1 MQSMQEEEEESAG
14 SLKRPEYAR
23 MAQVLKEPLRSNLGS
38 FCLTLFLFNVSVSFL
53 VTAAFTPALLA
64 PDSLVAV
71 VLSLVFFFLML
82 VVIFTVCYGITAK
95 AQATLLGKR
104 SSRLVFSGFAGGK
117 GVVHSS
123 IFFALLTLICLALA
137 AFVAFLLRGKVTQC
151 LAPFVAE
158 FIPQELLGDGSFD
171 GTFDEQTI
179 QLASAVFSQ
188 AAFCAVCFAVLF
200 ALAFV
205 PFAFVWCC
213 LIENR
218 HLSLVEAIKQSTR
231 IVRGRYWHCLAFPF
245 YASCKNIA
253 FLALCVAF
261 KMLPLIPVV
270 SLLLGFCAFIQ
281 YYTILAKF
289 CFCVPIY
296 FYSFLSVNGFITK
309 VKPSEQP
316 QIDSSHSAGPPT
328 PSIKEDAAQSDTL
341 EAGADGDED
350 AAGEGQSNDTRE
362 AAGMLGEDN

>member
-1 MQSMQEEEEESAG
+1 MQTEDEAVG
-14 SLKRPEYAR
+14 GLKRPQYAR
-23 MAQVLKEPLRSNLGS
+23 MAGVLKEPLRSSLGS
-38 FCLTLFLFNVSVSFL
+38 FCLTLFLFNVAISFL
-53 VTAAFTPALLA
+53 VTAALTPALLA

-104 SSRLVFSGFAGGK
+104 SSRLVFSGFAGTR

-123 IFFALLTLICLALA
+123 IFFALLTIICLALA
-137 AFVAFLLRGKVTQC
+137 AFVAFLLRDKVTQC
-151 LAPFVAE
+151 LDPFVAE

-171 GTFDEQTI
+171 GAFDEQTI
-179 QLASAVFSQ
+179 QLASELFAQ

-205 PFAFVWCC
+205 PLAFVWCC

-218 HLSLVEAIKQSTR
+218 HFSLAEAIKQSTR

-245 YASCKNIA
+245 YTSWKNIA
-253 FLALCVAF
+253 LLALFVVL
-261 KMLPLIPVV
+261 KMLPVIPAVL
-270 SLLLGFCAFIQ
+270 LLLGFCAFIQ
-281 YYTILAKF
+281 YYTILSKF
-289 CFCVPIY
+289 CFCVPLY

-309 VKPSEQP
+309 VKPSESAQLE
-316 QIDSSHSAGPPT
+316 SSAPSAAIP
-328 PSIKEDAAQSDTL
+328 PSIEEDAAQSGTL
-341 EAGADGDED
+341 APEAGGDEGEETQSS
-350 AAGEGQSNDTRE
+350 AGAQSGDEEE
-362 AAGMLGEDN
+362 AGGA